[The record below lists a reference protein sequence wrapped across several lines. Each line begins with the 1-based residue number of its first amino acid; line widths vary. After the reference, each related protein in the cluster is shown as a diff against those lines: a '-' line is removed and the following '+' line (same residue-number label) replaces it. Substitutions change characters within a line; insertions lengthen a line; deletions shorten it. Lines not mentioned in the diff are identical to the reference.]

1 MAVQPAES
9 TGRAPIV
16 LDGATLTPKR
26 VALVAREGAPAQL
39 SPEAHANN
47 DRAREAIASL
57 LARGDELYGVTTG
70 VGALRA

>member
-26 VALVAREGAPAQL
+26 VALVARGRRTRAAVAGGARQ
-39 SPEAHANN
+39 
-47 DRAREAIASL
+47 
-57 LARGDELYGVTTG
+57 
-70 VGALRA
+70 